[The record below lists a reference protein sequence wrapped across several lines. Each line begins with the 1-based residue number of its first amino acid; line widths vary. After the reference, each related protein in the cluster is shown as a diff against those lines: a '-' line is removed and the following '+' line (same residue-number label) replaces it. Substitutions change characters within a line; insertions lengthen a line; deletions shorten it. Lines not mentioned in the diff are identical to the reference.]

1 MDWSLASVARLGT
14 LVFLGILK
22 LVLAGAGL
30 VSPWF
35 YVVGCLLLA
44 LAGFFGSISGWPK
57 DNSGGGTIV

>member
-1 MDWSLASVARLGT
+1 M
-14 LVFLGILK
+14 FLGILA